1 MKMYRWM
8 TALLGAYAIASAAQT
23 FPDRTVHIVIPQLAG
38 GSSDVIGRILA
49 EQLSEKWKQAVI
61 IENKPGANGNIG
73 TDYVAKSK
81 PDGYT
86 WLLTY
91 SGSHAINP
99 ALYKQLTYDPERD
112 LVAVGALATLPFVLL
127 VNPQV
132 PAKDLQQFI
141 AYVKSKPGEINYGAQ
156 TGSLNHLMMEMLNQS
171 TGMKTVFIPYR
182 GAPDSLTGTISG
194 ILQYNYS
201 SLGSVIGHIRAG
213 TLRPLAVTSS
223 KRSPVL
229 KDVPTVAEA
238 GFPELTTDSW
248 WGLFVPTGTPPDVVR
263 KISTDVNELLKRP
276 DVARRFAEFG
286 AEPYITT
293 PEQFARIAHDDMEKF
308 RVVLDKSGVKPE

>member
-1 MKMYRWM
+1 
-8 TALLGAYAIASAAQT
+8 
-23 FPDRTVHIVIPQLAG
+23 
-38 GSSDVIGRILA
+38 
-49 EQLSEKWKQAVI
+49 
-61 IENKPGANGNIG
+61 
-73 TDYVAKSK
+73 
-81 PDGYT
+81 
-86 WLLTY
+86 
-91 SGSHAINP
+91 
-99 ALYKQLTYDPERD
+99 
-112 LVAVGALATLPFVLL
+112 VGALATLPFVLL

-194 ILQYNYS
+194 FLQYNYS
-201 SLGSVIGHIRAG
+201 SLGSVIGHVRAG

-248 WGLFVPTGTPPDVVR
+248 WGLFVPTGTTPDVVR
-263 KISTDVNELLKRP
+263 KISTDVNEILKRP
-276 DVARRFAEFG
+276 DVAKRFAEFG